1 MTLGIW
7 SSLSG
12 KSLIFLWFML
22 TQAEYFSFFLL
33 LLAIKKSFYSLKVF
47 RLDAKYKSFAFL
59 EWTNEY
65 CNEMHLCF
73 SKNCIFWHN
82 CQFWH
87 DQRLTVYRFCIHRI
101 DFFGSGCFSI
111 FNLFTLR
118 NGTRKNVNNVN
129 KYQILNI
136 RFESFLKYLCFWY
149 VNH

>member
-73 SKNCIFWHN
+73 SKNCIPWHN
-82 CQFWH
+82 CQFWQ
-87 DQRLTVYRFCIHRI
+87 DQRLTLI
-101 DFFGSGCFSI
+101 DFFGLGCFSI
-111 FNLFTLR
+111 FLFVYF
-118 NGTRKNVNNVN
+118 KIWHS
-129 KYQILNI
+129 QICKRCKQNYF
-136 RFESFLKYLCFWY
+136 RFWMIDLSPP
-149 VNH
+149 